1 MQRASIRQ
9 VPESFRCEEAWELT
23 ERRDVVEERIASFD
37 GELCNFDSPA
47 SEADAVAQVG
57 RYCDDRGVWCDLRMQ
72 LMGRLAAIWSSQE
85 RLVERLSGTVEWHPF
100 GGHVCLRF
108 STIEGR

>member
-23 ERRDVVEERIASFD
+23 ERRDIVEERIASFD

-57 RYCDDRGVWCDLRMQ
+57 RYCDDRVVWCDLRMQ
-72 LMGRLAAIWSSQE
+72 LMGRLAAI
-85 RLVERLSGTVEWHPF
+85 
-100 GGHVCLRF
+100 
-108 STIEGR
+108 